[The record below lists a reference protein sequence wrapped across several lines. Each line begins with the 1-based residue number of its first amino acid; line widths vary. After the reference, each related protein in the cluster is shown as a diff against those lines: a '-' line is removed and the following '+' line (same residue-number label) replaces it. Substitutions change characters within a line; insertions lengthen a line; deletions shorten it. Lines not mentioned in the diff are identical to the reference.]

1 MEKVI
6 TCLTGPSLSGKTT
19 ITDMLTQ
26 YHDIIVPKHITTREP
41 RIDDKKGFYDY
52 ITLEKFVSLLEDKKL
67 LIGSTDGIR
76 GYGVTYYDCL
86 KAFEFCETILIHA
99 SYKDIEQLK
108 RIVPKVRLVALTYKN
123 LEDSMRQRFLIEN
136 KNRTDID
143 YRLASAVSDHTKY
156 FEEVRQFAQEV
167 VYTDKNS
174 KQKTYEIV
182 CKSFGYIPY
191 KRERIR

>member
-19 ITDMLTQ
+19 ITDMLIQ
-26 YHDIIVPKHITTREP
+26 NHDIIVPKHITTREP

-52 ITLEKFVSLLEDKKL
+52 ITLEKFLSLLETKKL

-86 KAFEFCETILIHA
+86 KAFELCVTILIHA

-108 RIVPKVRLVALTYKN
+108 RIVPMVRLVALTYRN
-123 LEDSMRQRFLIEN
+123 LEDSMRQRFLMEN

-143 YRLASAVSDHTKY
+143 YRLASAVSDHTRY
-156 FEEVRQFAQEV
+156 FEEVSRFAQEV
-167 VYTDKNS
+167 IYTDENS
-174 KQKTYEIV
+174 KQKTYEFV

-191 KRERIR
+191 KRERVK